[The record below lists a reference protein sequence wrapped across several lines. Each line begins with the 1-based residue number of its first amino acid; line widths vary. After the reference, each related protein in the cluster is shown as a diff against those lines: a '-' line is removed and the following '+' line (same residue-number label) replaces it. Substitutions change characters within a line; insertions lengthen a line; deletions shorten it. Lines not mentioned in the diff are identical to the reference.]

1 MRVAVVSDIH
11 GNLSALEAVIEDLRS
26 VSPDLVVHGGD
37 LVGSGS
43 RPAEVIDLIRGLRWP
58 GVVGNTDEMLWAPQR
73 LTEVLKSPQL
83 RALRDT
89 LLDEIVPATRA
100 AIGDARL
107 AWLRELPTEWS
118 AGGLSVVH
126 ASPGDVWRAPLPDAA
141 DEELEKT
148 FGPLGG
154 HAVVYG
160 HIHRPFVRRL
170 ETFSIAN
177 AGSVSLPYDG
187 DPRASYALVD
197 EGKIEIRRVSYDIEK
212 EVGRLMEGRYP
223 QADWLAKILR
233 TGSYVPPPGMA

>member
-1 MRVAVVSDIH
+1 M
-11 GNLSALEAVIEDLRS
+11 IEDRRS

-43 RPAEVIDLIRGLRWP
+43 RPAEVIDLIRGLKWP
-58 GVVGNTDEMLWAPQR
+58 GVVGNTDEMLWAPER

-100 AIGDARL
+100 AIGDERL
-107 AWLRELPTEWS
+107 AWLRELPLAWS
-118 AGGLSVVH
+118 GDGLSVVH
-126 ASPGDVWRAPLPDAA
+126 ASPRDVWRAPLPDAA

-148 FGPLGG
+148 FRPLGG
-154 HAVVYG
+154 PAVVYG

-170 ETFSIAN
+170 ETFSVAN
-177 AGSVSLPYDG
+177 SGSVSLPYDG

-197 EGKIEIRRVSYDIEK
+197 DGKIGIRRVSYDVEE
-212 EVGRLMEGRYP
+212 EVGRLMESHYP
-223 QADWLAKILR
+223 QANWLAKILR